1 MNCGRRNSN
10 NVNQTTF
17 FLILILFIISI
28 LLCDGYKVKVIDR
41 MLSNKPLIL
50 NASANSPYSKS
61 GCDGSICTNVLNPA
75 WISFAGDDPSLKDD
89 GGLFIR
95 LSSPGTRNS
104 VISLLPAI
112 PNSKGLQ
119 FDLPQDKYILKDGPK
134 NTDKEVAEG
143 DDPRAI
149 YRPLTGEYFVF
160 YQTLWNRTRK
170 TQISSTK
177 TPRILSSWK
186 RFKHTMFSK
195 NDCGTTLWFP
205 EDEDD
210 SIPLGKKRAFA
221 IATFG
226 TLRGGNLS
234 LVTSNDGMQ
243 SWEDHGEF
251 IFTRPDHWD
260 NATLS
265 SGPPPQ
271 KLSDGNWLFLYNV
284 DNKWP
289 VADPKPFPYFGRCAL
304 GWVVLDKN
312 NFTNVLARS
321 EEPLV
326 YAQYP
331 WEKEGTTDM
340 VVYTDGIRPEGDDT
354 FTVFAGGADTVI
366 EAFTIK
372 VEL

>member
-17 FLILILFIISI
+17 FLILILFII
-28 LLCDGYKVKVIDR
+28 LLCDGYKVKYKVQVIDR

-160 YQTLWNRTRK
+160 YR
-170 TQISSTK
+170 
-177 TPRILSSWK
+177 
-186 RFKHTMFSK
+186 
-195 NDCGTTLWFP
+195 
-205 EDEDD
+205 
-210 SIPLGKKRAFA
+210 
-221 IATFG
+221 
-226 TLRGGNLS
+226 
-234 LVTSNDGMQ
+234 
-243 SWEDHGEF
+243 
-251 IFTRPDHWD
+251 
-260 NATLS
+260 
-265 SGPPPQ
+265 
-271 KLSDGNWLFLYNV
+271 
-284 DNKWP
+284 
-289 VADPKPFPYFGRCAL
+289 
-304 GWVVLDKN
+304 
-312 NFTNVLARS
+312 
-321 EEPLV
+321 
-326 YAQYP
+326 
-331 WEKEGTTDM
+331 
-340 VVYTDGIRPEGDDT
+340 
-354 FTVFAGGADTVI
+354 
-366 EAFTIK
+366 
-372 VEL
+372 